1 MQKPPRYGLIRRLLF
16 PYSGEEPLTFRQSVR
31 VMLAW
36 ALLIPLIIA
45 LLVLAVTLP
54 AAISLQRVLAFFVI
68 AFLSGVGIFG
78 ILGLLVVLFNN
89 HAARVR
95 QAWKAQKGQ

>member
-1 MQKPPRYGLIRRLLF
+1 MQKTPRYSLMQRLLF

-36 ALLIPLIIA
+36 ALLIPLTIS
-45 LLVLAVTLP
+45 LLVLAVALP
-54 AAISLQRVLAFFVI
+54 TVISLQRVLTYFVI

-95 QAWKAQKGQ
+95 RAWKAQKGQ